1 MTEKSNMQREESVL
15 KLDRVFNMVMKKKMT
30 ENRELKGEQVWI
42 LEPTSCFMAATTILN
57 SG

>member
-1 MTEKSNMQREESVL
+1 MQREESVL